1 MIVQYIQRNLKNYV
15 KNGRFWSRWY
25 SLLSW
30 SYEKQIFNKISII
43 VENKYGINKDK
54 YFENLK
60 SLFFQK
66 NKNRTFDIAFRNLG
80 YELPK
85 DWDNFVKTEILP
97 VYRSFKPEE
106 ELEIIDKNF
115 KIMLSYYNNQ
125 VPLCLITN
133 GNYNVQ
139 RNKIDKLGISYYFE
153 EILISDFFGP
163 EYRKPSTYMFELVL
177 KKYKL
182 SSDEIIY
189 YGDDE
194 RTDSC
199 CELLG
204 IKFINVNQLWKEIE
218 EKLSEDTIIAS
229 NTSSIKITDL
239 SEGIKNKK
247 RFLGIHFFNPA
258 DRMPLIELSK
268 TEVTDEK
275 IYKETKIFL
284 ESLGKTVVEVK
295 DSNGFIV
302 NKILIKSIN
311 EAALLLDDN
320 ISSAIDIDNAMKS
333 GANWPMGPLELA
345 DYIGLDICYNILL
358 NFRKIDPNLKIS
370 KTLEKNVQN
379 NCLGKKSKKGFYEY

>member
-1 MIVQYIQRNLKNYV
+1 MILV
-15 KNGRFWSRWY
+15 K
-25 SLLSW
+25 
-30 SYEKQIFNKISII
+30 K
-43 VENKYGINKDK
+43 
-54 YFENLK
+54 
-60 SLFFQK
+60 
-66 NKNRTFDIAFRNLG
+66 
-80 YELPK
+80 
-85 DWDNFVKTEILP
+85 
-97 VYRSFKPEE
+97 
-106 ELEIIDKNF
+106 
-115 KIMLSYYNNQ
+115 
-125 VPLCLITN
+125 
-133 GNYNVQ
+133 
-139 RNKIDKLGISYYFE
+139 
-153 EILISDFFGP
+153 ILILGFGTMGKGIAKFFLQKGLFVDIYDPINTNRKFEDFKTIVDKDFKKGRIDQEIYEGIIKNINILSNLESIKSD
-163 EYRKPSTYMFELVL
+163 
-177 KKYKL
+177 
-182 SSDEIIY
+182 Y
-189 YGDDE
+189 YLCMEAVKENIDD
-194 RTDSC
+194 
-199 CELLG
+199 
-204 IKFINVNQLWKEIE
+204 KINLYKEIE